1 MDGLLNIE
9 HCVIVTDWES
19 FVEWA
24 NDGGGYD
31 QSHFN
36 VRDSKCLV
44 LQEDYI
50 AYLAEMEEGVES
62 S

>member
-1 MDGLLNIE
+1 MNGFLSLAQ
-9 HCVIVTDWES
+9 CAIVADWNA

-31 QSHFN
+31 ESYFN
-36 VRDSKCLV
+36 VRDSKCLA

-50 AYLAEMEEGVES
+50 AYLAQTQTGAQP
-62 S
+62 